1 MFDIKISKHYYMFF
15 FLMVISFGQ
24 VVDSETG
31 ELVNLKYDKKSG
43 SYYLFG
49 FDKMEL
55 LDNNIFQ
62 GKFMGASDSLVFF
75 KTELD
80 GGKILEQEIALIKNL
95 VLESGSHVINNNI
108 FNKNYITIQK
118 PSLIVKESKIKQ
130 ILSFIN
136 IFKFIKIIY

>member
-1 MFDIKISKHYYMFF
+1 MKILIHYCIFF
-15 FLMVISFGQ
+15 FLVVILFSQ
-24 VVDSETG
+24 VKDPETG

-55 LDNNIFQ
+55 LDNNVFQ

-80 GGKILEQEIALIKNL
+80 GGKILEQEIVSIKNL
-95 VLESGSHVINNNI
+95 VLESGSHVIDNNI
-108 FNKNYITIQK
+108 FNKNYITIKK
-118 PSLIVKESKIKQ
+118 PNVILKESKIKQ

>member
-1 MFDIKISKHYYMFF
+1 MHYFIFF
-15 FLMVISFGQ
+15 FLVILSFGQ
-24 VVDSETG
+24 VKDPKTG
-31 ELVNLKYDKKSG
+31 ELVNLKYDKKSR

-49 FDKMEL
+49 LDKMEL
-55 LDNNIFQ
+55 LDNKVFK

-80 GGKILEQEIALIKNL
+80 GGKILDQEIASIKNL
-95 VLESGSHVINNNI
+95 VLESGLHVIDNNV
-108 FNKNYITIQK
+108 FKKKYITIDKK
-118 PSLIVKESKIKQ
+118 PKIIVKESKIKQ

>member
-1 MFDIKISKHYYMFF
+1 MKILMPYFIFF
-15 FLMVISFGQ
+15 FQVILSFGQ
-24 VVDSETG
+24 VKDPETG

-49 FDKMEL
+49 LDKMEL
-55 LDNNIFQ
+55 LDNNLFQ

-80 GGKILEQEIALIKNL
+80 GGKVLEQEIASIKNL
-95 VLESGSHVINNNI
+95 VLESGSDVIHNNI
-108 FNKNYITIQK
+108 FNKNYITIK
-118 PSLIVKESKIKQ
+118 KSRLIVKESKIKNFF
-130 ILSFIN
+130 SFIN

>member
-1 MFDIKISKHYYMFF
+1 MKILMHHFIFF
-15 FLMVISFGQ
+15 FLVILSFGQ
-24 VVDSETG
+24 VKDPETG

-49 FDKMEL
+49 LDKMEL
-55 LDNNIFQ
+55 LDNNLFQ
-62 GKFMGASDSLVFF
+62 GQFMGASDSLVLF

-80 GGKILEQEIALIKNL
+80 GGKILEQEIESIKNL

-108 FNKNYITIQK
+108 FNKNYITIKK
-118 PSLIVKESKIKQ
+118 PKIIVKESKIKQ

>member
-1 MFDIKISKHYYMFF
+1 MYYFNFF
-15 FLMVISFGQ
+15 FLVVFCFGQ
-24 VVDSETG
+24 VKDPETG

-49 FDKMEL
+49 LDKMEL
-55 LDNNIFQ
+55 LDNNLLQ
-62 GKFMGASDSLVFF
+62 GQFMGASDSLVLF

-80 GGKILEQEIALIKNL
+80 GGKILELEIASIKNL
-95 VLESGSHVINNNI
+95 VLESGSHVIDNNV
-108 FNKNYITIQK
+108 FKKKYITIEK
-118 PSLIVKESKIKQ
+118 PKLIVKESKIKQ